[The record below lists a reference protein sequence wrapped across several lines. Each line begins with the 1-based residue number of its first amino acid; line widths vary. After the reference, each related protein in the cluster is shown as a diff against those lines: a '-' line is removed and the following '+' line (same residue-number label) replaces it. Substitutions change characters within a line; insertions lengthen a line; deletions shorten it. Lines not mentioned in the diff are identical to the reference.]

1 MPERALTESAC
12 GIYVGR
18 TCAWILCQAEVS
30 EDQDTLSIVY
40 SNRAAALL
48 GQADVLAAQLRDR
61 ADKDS
66 IDFTHGQQ
74 KVVLFRQAAASDAE
88 RSTQVAD
95 KWVKGYL
102 RLGQCQ
108 LELHNYADSAAAYWR
123 AGELVKDGDFKRKY
137 HKKFKHAVQVCFWL
151 VYLFKQQPASLPA
164 SHLLRATIHP
174 SL

>member
-1 MPERALTESAC
+1 MLIIC
-12 GIYVGR
+12 GF
-18 TCAWILCQAEVS
+18 CQAEVG
-30 EDQDTLSIVY
+30 EDKDTLSILY

-66 IDFTHGQQ
+66 VDFTHGQQ
-74 KVVLFRQAAASDAE
+74 KVILFRRAAASDAD
-88 RSTQVAD
+88 RSTQIAE

-137 HKKFKHAVQVCFWL
+137 HKKFKHAVQVSL
-151 VYLFKQQPASLPA
+151 MYLFD
-164 SHLLRATIHP
+164 ATIVIMKLAPELHEVCNILP
-174 SL
+174 LV